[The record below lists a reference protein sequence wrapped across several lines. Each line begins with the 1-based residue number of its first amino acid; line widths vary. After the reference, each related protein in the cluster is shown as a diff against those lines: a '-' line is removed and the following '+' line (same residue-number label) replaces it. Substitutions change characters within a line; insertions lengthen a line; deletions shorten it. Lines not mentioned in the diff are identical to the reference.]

1 MSVQT
6 EITRLNDARNSI
18 RNTCLG
24 LGIVLGTDKLDT
36 IATKMETNLVN
47 QGAVQAQVKEG
58 ETYTIPKGYHNG
70 SGTVAGV
77 RGGGNYNLQEKTVTP
92 TKVSQEITSDDGYY
106 GLSAVTVNPIP
117 SQYADVSGTTA
128 APADVL
134 VTKSFINS
142 SGNTTTG
149 TMPNNGAVDVTL
161 EADIL
166 HGNESYTI
174 PEGYH
179 NGKGVVKIVSESVE
193 VTPDDKG
200 ITIPAGTG
208 KVINQVI
215 VKPIP
220 AKYVD
225 VSETDAVAANI
236 LAGKKAAVK
245 VNNITNPYQVIE
257 GTMTDRGAGSIT
269 FNALASSA
277 QLIPAGYY
285 NGSGFVSLTD
295 DLETALAAI

>member
-24 LGIVLGTDKLDT
+24 LGIVLSTDKLDT

-77 RGGGNYNLQEKTVTP
+77 KGGGNYNLQEKTVTP

-134 VTKSFINS
+134 VTKAFIDS
-142 SGNTTTG
+142 SGNTATG
-149 TMPNNGAVDVTL
+149 TMPNNGKWDAECTQL
-161 EADIL
+161 TGDI
-166 HGNESYTI
+166 NI
-174 PEGYH
+174 PKGYH
-179 NGKGVVKIVSESVE
+179 DGTGKITVKSETKE
-193 VTPDDKG
+193 VTPTKSDQSVLP
-200 ITIPAGTG
+200 TAGG
-208 KVINQVI
+208 FFSSVI
-215 VKPIP
+215 VKAIP

-225 VSETDAVAANI
+225 VSDTDAVAANI

-245 VNNITNPYQVIE
+245 VNNLSNPYQVIE
-257 GTMTDRGAGSIT
+257 GTMTDRGAGSIA
-269 FNALASSA
+269 FNALAGSG

-285 NGSGFVSLTD
+285 NGTGFVSLTD